1 MPLWK
6 DLQRRAPKVVCRKLN
21 SDRFVNEALRGAE
34 DSGLGVSAV
43 IGISIKPE
51 EGERNEEGI
60 SRLSSF

>member
-1 MPLWK
+1 M
-6 DLQRRAPKVVCRKLN
+6 
-21 SDRFVNEALRGAE
+21 NEALRGAE

-43 IGISIKPE
+43 IGISVKPE